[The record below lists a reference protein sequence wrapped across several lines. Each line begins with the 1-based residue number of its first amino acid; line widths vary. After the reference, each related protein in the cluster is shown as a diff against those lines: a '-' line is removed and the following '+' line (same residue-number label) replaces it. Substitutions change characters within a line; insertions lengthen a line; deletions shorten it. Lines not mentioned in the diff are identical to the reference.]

1 VSPYPSP
8 VPSRPPSPGEGGK
21 RRPGLE
27 RGDEELRRIEHEL
40 RLALSE
46 IRYGSIEIVI
56 QDSRVVQIERRE
68 KVRFDREGREGR

>member
-1 VSPYPSP
+1 MSPH
-8 VPSRPPSPGEGGK
+8 REKGN
-21 RRPGLE
+21 
-27 RGDEELRRIEHEL
+27 EELSRIEQEL

-68 KVRFDREGREGR
+68 KVRFDRESREGR

>member
-1 VSPYPSP
+1 MNGPSP
-8 VPSRPPSPGEGGK
+8 LSPAIRLPSSYREKGE
-21 RRPGLE
+21 
-27 RGDEELRRIEHEL
+27 EEFCRIEHEL

-68 KVRFDREGREGR
+68 KVRFDRQGRGER

>member
-1 VSPYPSP
+1 MSPHPYSSP
-8 VPSRPPSPGEGGK
+8 VPSPQ
-21 RRPGLE
+21 RPGVE
-27 RGDEELRRIEHEL
+27 RGSEELRRIEHEL

>member
-1 VSPYPSP
+1 VNGPRRIGPTLPSAA
-8 VPSRPPSPGEGGK
+8 S
-21 RRPGLE
+21 E

>member
-1 VSPYPSP
+1 MKGPHRLPSL
-8 VPSRPPSPGEGGK
+8 PSADREKGE
-21 RRPGLE
+21 
-27 RGDEELRRIEHEL
+27 EEFRRIEHEL

-46 IRYGSIEIVI
+46 IRFGSIEIVI

>member
-1 VSPYPSP
+1 MSGPRRLSPTLPS
-8 VPSRPPSPGEGGK
+8 SEREKGE
-21 RRPGLE
+21 
-27 RGDEELRRIEHEL
+27 EEFHRVEQEL

-46 IRYGSIEIVI
+46 IRYGSIEIDI

>member
-1 VSPYPSP
+1 LSGPHRLSPTLPS
-8 VPSRPPSPGEGGK
+8 SSPEKGE
-21 RRPGLE
+21 
-27 RGDEELRRIEHEL
+27 EEFRRIEHEL

-68 KVRFDREGREGR
+68 KVRFDRGDRERR

>member
-1 VSPYPSP
+1 VSP
-8 VPSRPPSPGEGGK
+8 
-21 RRPGLE
+21 E
-27 RGDEELRRIEHEL
+27 RGSEELRRIEAEL
-40 RLALSE
+40 RLALSS